1 MRLQKI
7 LSSALAAVLLL
18 QGMAAAVGAELK
30 PEIIRTE
37 VVENPAYAGLRPE
50 RVHREEVPGETQF
63 SAGTEELP
71 KADVYYSTI
80 ADFTA
85 AMEQSMINRESEV
98 VIGVTSE
105 LFDPLYEKYGDNAA
119 TVVME
124 SVGEHGKGLTRGGD
138 YLAFHTEAWWASFY
152 EDGDGWT
159 LIYDILYYSTAEQEK
174 MVDEA
179 VAKLVSEWKAKG
191 LTGLNAIETIYNYIT
206 TTVEYDYDGLEA
218 YGEAANQDALTQEHM
233 EIFTAYAALIKKTSV
248 CQGYATLFYRLA
260 TEMGI
265 DARFISGWGDGGNG
279 SYESHGWNIVEWN

>member
-7 LSSALAAVLLL
+7 LSSALVAVLLL

-30 PEIIRTE
+30 PDIIRTE

-119 TVVME
+119 TIVGRLS
-124 SVGEHGKGLTRGGD
+124 SVT
-138 YLAFHTEAWWASFY
+138 
-152 EDGDGWT
+152 
-159 LIYDILYYSTAEQEK
+159 
-174 MVDEA
+174 
-179 VAKLVSEWKAKG
+179 
-191 LTGLNAIETIYNYIT
+191 
-206 TTVEYDYDGLEA
+206 
-218 YGEAANQDALTQEHM
+218 
-233 EIFTAYAALIKKTSV
+233 
-248 CQGYATLFYRLA
+248 
-260 TEMGI
+260 
-265 DARFISGWGDGGNG
+265 
-279 SYESHGWNIVEWN
+279 